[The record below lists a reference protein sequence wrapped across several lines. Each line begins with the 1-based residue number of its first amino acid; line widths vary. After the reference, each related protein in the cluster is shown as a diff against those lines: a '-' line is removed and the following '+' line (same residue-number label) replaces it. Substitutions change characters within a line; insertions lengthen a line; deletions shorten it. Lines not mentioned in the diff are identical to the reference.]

1 MKNLTIKVRIDSGK
15 LSDILEEL
23 KTHLTELPAEIIKF
37 LFHLFNSPAEFVSF
51 EERPAEGAIEIAL
64 EPKDLLLDL
73 LVAVRTR
80 DFDSFLVKHSHDLPP
95 LVDENNDST
104 ETENSKI

>member
-1 MKNLTIKVRIDSGK
+1 MKNLNVKVELDSSK

-23 KTHLTELPAEIIKF
+23 KANLSDLPAEIIKF
-37 LFHLFNSPAEFVSF
+37 LFHFVNSPAEFVSF
-51 EERPAEGAIEIAL
+51 EQCSAEGTIEITL
-64 EPKDLLLDL
+64 EPKQLLTDLLI
-73 LVAVRTR
+73 AVRTR

-104 ETENSKI
+104 ET